1 LRKKQ
6 VLFDQEIEANTAVE
20 KDGML
25 DYDLTPVFENLC
37 GAKNSEVAD
46 PSIFRKNS
54 LKFGRITFDV

>member
-25 DYDLTPVFENLC
+25 DYDLTPVFE
-37 GAKNSEVAD
+37 KFVRS
-46 PSIFRKNS
+46 K
-54 LKFGRITFDV
+54 KFGGV

>member
-46 PSIFRKNS
+46 PLIFGKIR
-54 LKFGRITFDV
+54 